1 MLRCKFAVSLT
12 LLTACAMSCALVG
25 SSRAGEALG
34 ERDEADVGPYFFGD
48 AHEVGTYKVLQ
59 NVRVTAELGSRR
71 MLINTNS
78 EGHFKLPSFGA
89 DTVADDVKITCTKTG
104 YRTVDISRRRMAND
118 GDAPVSVECLLEPA
132 P

>member
-1 MLRCKFAVSLT
+1 MLRWKSAVTVLV
-12 LLTACAMSCALVG
+12 LMACAIAG
-25 SSRAGEALG
+25 SPRGAQAGESFG

-48 AHEVGTYKVLQ
+48 AREVGSLKFLQ
-59 NVRVTAELGSRR
+59 NVRVTAELGGRR
-71 MLINTNS
+71 MLINTNG
-78 EGHFKLPSFGA
+78 EGHFKLPSFGK
-89 DTVADDVKITCTKTG
+89 DTVADDVTITCTKTG

>member
-1 MLRCKFAVSLT
+1 MLRCKFAVSLA
-12 LLTACAMSCALVG
+12 LLMACTVTG

-48 AHEVGTYKVLQ
+48 AHEVGTYKTMQ
-59 NVRVTAELGSRR
+59 NVRVTVEYKGRR

-78 EGHFKLPSFGA
+78 DGHFKLPSFGA
-89 DTVADDVKITCTKTG
+89 DTVADDVTVSCTKTG
-104 YRTVDISRRRMAND
+104 FRTVDISRRRMAND
-118 GDAPVSVECLLEPA
+118 GDAPVSVDCLLEPA

>member
-1 MLRCKFAVSLT
+1 MLRWNSAFPLVVLM
-12 LLTACAMSCALVG
+12 ACAVVG
-25 SSRAGEALG
+25 SSYAGESLG

-48 AHEVGTYKVLQ
+48 AHEVGSYKLLQ
-59 NVRVTAELGSRR
+59 NVRVTVEYKGRR

-78 EGHFKLPSFGA
+78 DGHFKLPSFGA
-89 DTVADDVKITCTKTG
+89 DTVADDVTVSCTKTG

-118 GDAPVSVECLLEPA
+118 GDAPVSVDCLLEPA

>member
-1 MLRCKFAVSLT
+1 MLRWNPAIPLVLVI
-12 LLTACAMSCALVG
+12 SCAVIAG
-25 SSRAGEALG
+25 SPRGAYAGESLG

-48 AHEVGTYKVLQ
+48 AREVGSLKYLQ
-59 NVRVTAELGSRR
+59 NVRVTAELGGRR

-78 EGHFKLPSFGA
+78 DGHFKLPSFGK
-89 DTVADDVKITCTKTG
+89 DTVADDVTISCTKTG

>member
-1 MLRCKFAVSLT
+1 MLRWNSAIPLVLVI
-12 LLTACAMSCALVG
+12 SCAVIAG
-25 SSRAGEALG
+25 STRGSHAGESLG

-48 AHEVGTYKVLQ
+48 AREVGSLKYLQ
-59 NVRVTAELGSRR
+59 NVRVTAELGARR
-71 MLINTNS
+71 MLINTNA
-78 EGHFKLPSFGA
+78 EGHFKLPSFGK
-89 DTVADDVKITCTKTG
+89 DTVADDVTISCTKTG

>member
-1 MLRCKFAVSLT
+1 MLQRKSAVPLVV
-12 LLTACAMSCALVG
+12 LIACAVIAG
-25 SSRAGEALG
+25 SPRGVHAGESLG

-48 AHEVGTYKVLQ
+48 AHEVGSYKLLQ
-59 NVRVTAELGSRR
+59 NVRVTVEYKGRR

-78 EGHFKLPSFGA
+78 DGHFKLPSFGA
-89 DTVADDVKITCTKTG
+89 DTVADDVTVSCTKTG

-118 GDAPVSVECLLEPA
+118 GDAPVSVDCLLEPA

>member
-1 MLRCKFAVSLT
+1 MLRCKFVVSLA
-12 LLTACAMSCALVG
+12 LLMACAVAG

-59 NVRVTAELGSRR
+59 NVRVTAELGARR

-89 DTVADDVKITCTKTG
+89 DTVADNVTITCTKTG

>member
-1 MLRCKFAVSLT
+1 MLHWKSAIPLVALI
-12 LLTACAMSCALVG
+12 ACTVIAG
-25 SSRAGEALG
+25 SPHSAHAGEALG

-48 AHEVGTYKVLQ
+48 AHEVGTYKLLQ
-59 NVRVTAELGSRR
+59 NVRVTVEYKGRR

-78 EGHFKLPSFGA
+78 DGHFKLPSFGA
-89 DTVADDVKITCTKTG
+89 DTVADDVTVSCTKTG

-118 GDAPVSVECLLEPA
+118 GDAPVSVDCLLEPA

>member
-1 MLRCKFAVSLT
+1 MLRCKFAF
-12 LLTACAMSCALVG
+12 LLAVLMACAVLG
-25 SSRAGEALG
+25 SSHAGEALG
-34 ERDEADVGPYFFGD
+34 ERDEADAGPYFFGD

-59 NVRVTAELGSRR
+59 NVRVTAELNGRR

-78 EGHFKLPSFGA
+78 DGHFKLPSFGA
-89 DTVADDVKITCTKTG
+89 DTVADNVTITCTKTG

>member
-1 MLRCKFAVSLT
+1 MLQWKSAIPLVVLF
-12 LLTACAMSCALVG
+12 ACAVTAG
-25 SSRAGEALG
+25 SPRGAHAGESLG

-48 AHEVGTYKVLQ
+48 AHEVGTYKLLQ
-59 NVRVTAELGSRR
+59 NVRVTVEYKGRR

-78 EGHFKLPSFGA
+78 DGHFKLPSFGA
-89 DTVADDVKITCTKTG
+89 DTVADDVVVSCTKTG

-118 GDAPVSVECLLEPA
+118 GDAPVSVDCLLEPA

>member
-1 MLRCKFAVSLT
+1 MLRCKFAFSLA
-12 LLTACAMSCALVG
+12 LLMAFAMICAVAG
-25 SSRAGEALG
+25 SSRAGESLG

-71 MLINTNS
+71 MLINTNA

-89 DTVADDVKITCTKTG
+89 DTVADNVTITCTKTG
-104 YRTVDISRRRMAND
+104 YRTVDVSRRRMAND